1 MSVTSTQLGSAG
13 NDLSG
18 GRIAP
23 ASVGWEAA
31 TSRVASMV
39 FFLASRLAFGGFLLL
54 TSVYILLLYIPFT
67 YFGFIHDPLLGWL
80 PVFVRI
86 HPYLFGILLGATV
99 VTLLPELRAAQ
110 TRRSAAAFVLL
121 NGAVCVYF
129 LLRPSL
135 GSMLRDLFTYVWA
148 LLCLFPLLWLAAL
161 DLAGRKEGGPG
172 TAARPQRGLNLST
185 TTFAALLVTVVFAAT
200 SLLQRA
206 LHESSGSQG
215 SWLGEVGASL
225 VFHLVIF
232 TGVGAVICAVRVA
245 TRRTPWPEQSYFV
258 VTRVV
263 AWLICFEVIR
273 SIALPTISFDGIQA
287 KLFAA
292 VLALALVAY
301 ATGIMVKLRAGMST
315 TAGWNNWR
323 PQTWQLLI
331 CGLGLLA
338 ACYAIPA
345 VIGRTDW
352 DFVLQKIAVL
362 LVWLA
367 VIVVLRWAVAE
378 LQGRRLRTASIA
390 ALVFATGG
398 FGAYRALASSHFKGQ
413 AEWTATLDSY
423 AGSDISFK
431 TAYDILSRSLD
442 NDAYDGFYHFL
453 RQNTNLGRD
462 VAVGPADTRL
472 VSDLKPTPGEKPN
485 IFVFVIDSLRQD
497 YISPYNSS
505 VTYTPEIGAF
515 ARDSVVMQKAFTRYA
530 GTALSEPA
538 IWVGAMQLHK
548 QYIEPFYPMNNLQ
561 KLLDTEGYQSYISV
575 DPILQIM
582 LRPSPSITELDK
594 GTKFWSDLDFIP
606 TLKELQS
613 RIEARADKKKPI
625 FAYTQPQNV
634 HTLTLERSRRSGSRR
649 EISIYEL
656 QRMDAAFGEFVGFLK
671 RQGLYDNSIIILT
684 SDHGDSY
691 GEFGRYGHADFLFP
705 EIIKIPLIIHL
716 PPRMREKLVWDTQ
729 QIAFNVDITPSLYY
743 LLGHP
748 PAVKNELFG
757 RPLFTQTREEQAG
770 AVRSEYLI
778 ASSYAP
784 VYGIL
789 GDDGR
794 SLFIVDAV
802 NRRNYFYNLT
812 NDPEGVHNRVTPQ
825 IFEQNES
832 VIRQGVTLIDRF
844 YGYTPASH

>member
-1 MSVTSTQLGSAG
+1 MSVTPAQIGSVSAEL
-13 NDLSG
+13 NQ
-18 GRIAP
+18 RA
-23 ASVGWEAA
+23 AA
-31 TSRVASMV
+31 TPAARADAMSGVPRMM
-39 FFLASRLAFGGFLLL
+39 FFLGVRLAFGGFLLL

-67 YFGFIHDPLLGWL
+67 YFGFIQNPLLGWL

-86 HPYLFGILLGATV
+86 HSYLFAILLGATV
-99 VTLLPELRAAQ
+99 VTLLPDLRAAR
-110 TRRSAAAFVLL
+110 TWRSAAAFVVL
-121 NGAVCVYF
+121 NGGICIY
-129 LLRPSL
+129 LMLRPAL
-135 GSMLRDLFTYVWA
+135 GSMLRDLFTYVWG
-148 LLCLFPLLWLAAL
+148 LLCLFPLMWLAAL
-161 DLAGRKEGGPG
+161 DLAGGEERQPE
-172 TAARPQRGLNLST
+172 TSMRPHPGLNLST
-185 TTFAALLVTVVFAAT
+185 TTFAALAVAIMFAAT

-206 LHESSGSQG
+206 FHEGSGSQG
-215 SWLGEVGASL
+215 IWLRDIGASL
-225 VFHLVIF
+225 IFHLVIF
-232 TGVGAVICAVRVA
+232 TAVGAVILAVRVA
-245 TRRTPWPEQSYFV
+245 TRRAPWPERTYLAA
-258 VTRVV
+258 TRVM
-263 AWLICFEVIR
+263 AWMICFEVIR
-273 SIALPTISFDGIQA
+273 HIALPTISFEGIQA
-287 KLFAA
+287 NLFAA
-292 VLALALVAY
+292 VFALALVAY
-301 ATGIMVKLRAGMST
+301 ASGIVARLRADFSRLTGQDSH
-315 TAGWNNWR
+315 R
-323 PQTWQLLI
+323 PRAWLLI
-331 CGLGLLA
+331 VCGLGLLA
-338 ACYAIPA
+338 ACYVIPA

-362 LVWLA
+362 LVWLT
-367 VIVVLRWAVAE
+367 VVGLLRWAGAE
-378 LQGRRLRTASIA
+378 FQGRSLWMTSVV
-390 ALVFATGG
+390 ALVFATAG
-398 FGAYRALASSHFKGQ
+398 FGAYKALASSNVGRQ

-423 AGSDISFK
+423 AGSDVSFK

-442 NDAYDGFYHFL
+442 NEAYDGFYRFL

-462 VAVGPADTRL
+462 VTVGPADTRL

-505 VTYTPEIGAF
+505 VTYTPEIGNF

-548 QYIEPFYPMNNLQ
+548 QYIKPFYPMNNLQ

-575 DPILQIM
+575 DPILQII

-594 GTKFWSDLDFIP
+594 DTKFWGDLDFIP
-606 TLKELQS
+606 TLKELQAK
-613 RIEARADKKKPI
+613 IEARADKKKPI

-649 EISIYEL
+649 DISIYEL
-656 QRMDAAFGEFVGFLK
+656 QRMDAAFGEFVRFLQ

-705 EIIKIPLIIHL
+705 EIIKIPLIVHL
-716 PPRMREKLVWDTQ
+716 PPRMRDKLVWDTQ

-743 LLGHP
+743 LLGHR

-794 SLFIVDAV
+794 SLFIADAV
-802 NRRNYFYNLT
+802 NRRSYFYNLT
-812 NDPEGVHNRVTPQ
+812 NDLEGVHNRVTPQ
-825 IFEQNES
+825 ILDQNDP
-832 VIRQGVTLIDRF
+832 VIRKEVTLIDRF

>member
-1 MSVTSTQLGSAG
+1 MSVTPTQLGTASG
-13 NDLSG
+13 GLSG
-18 GRIAP
+18 SRAASTLAGR
-23 ASVGWEAA
+23 EAA
-31 TSRVASMV
+31 NARVARV
-39 FFLASRLAFGGFLLL
+39 FFFLGSRFAFGGFLLL

-99 VTLLPELRAAQ
+99 VTLLPELRAAR

-121 NGAVCVYF
+121 NGVVCVYF
-129 LLRPSL
+129 LARPSL

-148 LLCLFPLLWLAAL
+148 LLCLFPLMWLAAL
-161 DLAGRKEGGPG
+161 DLAGREEGK
-172 TAARPQRGLNLST
+172 TEMATRPQRGVNLST
-185 TTFAALLVTVVFAAT
+185 TTLAALLVTFVFATT

-206 LHESSGSQG
+206 LHESSGAQG
-215 SWLGEVGASL
+215 SWLRELGTSL

-232 TGVGAVICAVRVA
+232 TAVGAVIWGMRAA
-245 TRRTPWPEQSYFV
+245 TRRTHWPEQTYFV
-258 VTRVV
+258 VTRAV

-273 SIALPTISFDGIQA
+273 GIALPTISFDGVQA
-287 KLFAA
+287 NLFAA
-292 VLALALVAY
+292 VFALALVAY
-301 ATGIMVKLRAGMST
+301 ATGIMAKLRTGLSV
-315 TAGWNNWR
+315 TAGWNSGR
-323 PQTWQLLI
+323 PRAWQLI
-331 CGLGLLA
+331 VCGLLLLA
-338 ACYAIPA
+338 ACYAIPV

-362 LVWLA
+362 LVWLS
-367 VIVVLRWAVAE
+367 VVGLLGWAGAA
-378 LQGRRLRTASIA
+378 LQGRRLWITSVV
-390 ALVFATGG
+390 ALVFATAG
-398 FGAYRALASSHFKGQ
+398 FGAYRALASSHFEGQ
-413 AEWTATLDSY
+413 AEWTATFESY
-423 AGSDISFK
+423 AGADISFK
-431 TAYDILSRSLD
+431 TAYDIVSRSMD
-442 NDAYDGFYHFL
+442 NEAYDGFYRFL

-472 VSDLKPTPGEKPN
+472 VSDLKPTVGEKPN
-485 IFVFVIDSLRQD
+485 IFVFVIDSLRRD
-497 YISPYNSS
+497 YISPYSAS
-505 VTYTPEIGAF
+505 VTYTPEIGSF
-515 ARDSVVMQKAFTRYA
+515 ARDSVVMQNAFTRYA

-561 KLLDTEGYQSYISV
+561 KLLDTEGYQSYVSV
-575 DPILQIM
+575 DPILRII
-582 LRPSPSITELDK
+582 LRPSPAMTELDK
-594 GTKFWSDLDFIP
+594 DTKFWGDLDFIP
-606 TLKELQS
+606 TLKELQAK
-613 RIEARADKKKPI
+613 IETRSDKKRPI

-634 HTLTLERSRRSGSRR
+634 HTLKLERSRRSGSRR

-656 QRMDAAFGEFVGFLK
+656 QRMDTAFGEFVQFLK

-729 QIAFNVDITPSLYY
+729 QIAFNLDITPSLYY

-825 IFEQNES
+825 ILEQNEP